1 MNNIIETAEVKKGST
16 GNFDFLER
24 LRIVVEVRWT
34 TNAISKSKNITKG
47 KKISKTHAPD
57 EESPQP
63 GSHAGQ
69 KAKDSIK

>member
-47 KKISKTHAPD
+47 KKSVRPTPLMKNHHN
-57 EESPQP
+57 QV
-63 GSHAGQ
+63 HMQ
-69 KAKDSIK
+69 AKRLKIP